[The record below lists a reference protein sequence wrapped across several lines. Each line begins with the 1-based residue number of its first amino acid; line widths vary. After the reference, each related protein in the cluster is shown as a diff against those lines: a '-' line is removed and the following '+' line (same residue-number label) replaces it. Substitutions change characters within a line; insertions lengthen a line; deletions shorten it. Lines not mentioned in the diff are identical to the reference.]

1 MKFKKGDMSIT
12 NFELP
17 KEKYER
23 FFEVFPLREPGLV
36 YTDSKIY
43 RLPPIMEK
51 KEVKSPN

>member
-1 MKFKKGDMSIT
+1 MNFKKGDMSIT

-17 KEKYER
+17 KEKYEW